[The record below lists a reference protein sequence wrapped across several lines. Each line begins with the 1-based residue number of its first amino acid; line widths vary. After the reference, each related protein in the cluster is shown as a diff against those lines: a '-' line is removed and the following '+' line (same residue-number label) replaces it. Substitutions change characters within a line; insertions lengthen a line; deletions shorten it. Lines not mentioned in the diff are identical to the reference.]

1 MKPYHGTP
9 LTPEWI
15 AAVLFKGRHV
25 CISFAHP
32 EQIEILL
39 QECQSAI
46 LDNGA
51 FSAWLSGKPITDWL
65 PFRAWIDK
73 WSSHPSVD
81 WWLIPD
87 VIDGDERDNDH
98 LVFEFR
104 EVKYGVP
111 VWHLHESTDRI
122 LRLMDMGYDRIALGS
137 SGQYAEIGTER
148 WYGRMAEAM
157 QVLCDEEGLPKVK
170 LHGLRMLNPA
180 IFTKFP
186 FASADSTNVARNVG
200 LDGRHKGEMK
210 IANKLTRGIV
220 LANRIESFQSADR
233 WVSHAIQSSF
243 LLEESYA

>member
-1 MKPYHGTP
+1 VIHIHGTP

-15 AAVLFKGRHV
+15 AAMLFKGRHV

-98 LVFEFR
+98 LIFEFR

-122 LRLMDMGYDRIALGS
+122 LRLMDMGYDRIAIGS
-137 SGQYAEIGTER
+137 SGEYAEIGNDR
-148 WYGRMAEAM
+148 WYSRMAEAM
-157 QVLCDEEGLPKVK
+157 QVLCDEEGRPKVK

-200 LDGRHKGEMK
+200 LDCKYKGK
-210 IANKLTRGIV
+210 LKTANKLTRGIV
-220 LANRIESFQSADR
+220 LANNIESFQSAER
-233 WVSHAIQSSF
+233 WIPQAIQSSF
-243 LLEESYA
+243 LLEEMYA